1 MKNEFININ
10 DEFVEELLFKKK
22 LNGTEFS
29 RLLGYDKG
37 WWSTHKRQKTKVPSN
52 IVYTM
57 AYILGTNED
66 NLIASEEEE
75 KPREVNEEASALLE
89 ESDFE
94 KEVREALN
102 YTLNY
107 LKEISEIC
115 LKLDKQ
121 QSEKKKSMFEVSLPK
136 VGKTESQVFV
146 PEIDRATALLDKML
160 ENVGGIKYEDYRA
173 ELKRREH
180 IEDGRM
186 LEAAI
191 SKRGYS
197 KMSRGYGRNKVL
209 WIVKPSAV
217 QSLQK

>member
-1 MKNEFININ
+1 MKSKLVNIK
-10 DEFVEELLFKKK
+10 DEVVEELLFKNK

-37 WWSTHKRQKTKVPSN
+37 WWSTHKRQNTKVPSN
-52 IVYTM
+52 TVYTM
-57 AYILGTNED
+57 AYILGTNEK
-66 NLIASEEEE
+66 NIIVSEEDK
-75 KPREVNEEASALLE
+75 KPKEVNENASALFE

-94 KEVREALN
+94 KEVREALKYIKEEVKN
-102 YTLNY
+102 INAMCLY
-107 LKEISEIC
+107 LFNE
-115 LKLDKQ
+115 KQ
-121 QSEKKKSMFEVSLPK
+121 QSENKKKDQVEAEAEVKSP
-136 VGKTESQVFV
+136 VFV
-146 PEIDRATALLDKML
+146 PEIDRATALLDKMI
-160 ENVGGIKYEDYRA
+160 ENVGGIKYEDYRS

-191 SKRGYS
+191 SKKGYS
-197 KMSRGYGRNKVL
+197 KMSRGYGKNKVL